1 MLDTA
6 IYKKLKTGIP
16 VIEYYTGVDAYEKDT
31 RAYCLIRRV
40 NSVTE
45 VLLSKVI
52 KDENT
57 FEEEVKTLS
66 KYFNAKEI
74 RFE

>member
-6 IYKKLKTGIP
+6 IDNKLNTGIP
-16 VIEYYTGVDAYEKDT
+16 APEYFIGVDAYEKDT